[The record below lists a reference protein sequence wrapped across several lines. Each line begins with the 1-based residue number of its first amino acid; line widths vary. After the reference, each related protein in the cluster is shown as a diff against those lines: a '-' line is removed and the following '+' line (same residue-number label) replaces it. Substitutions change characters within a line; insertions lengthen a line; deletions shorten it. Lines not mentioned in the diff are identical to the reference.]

1 MPETDLRSSR
11 YQEDSDNEESKSG
24 FLNITPSNMKNQLNN
39 ISYSGDPALIP
50 IMNSEITVLVRLLH
64 ELACKLNVMVSIH

>member
-1 MPETDLRSSR
+1 
-11 YQEDSDNEESKSG
+11 
-24 FLNITPSNMKNQLNN
+24 MKNQLNN

-64 ELACKLNVMVSIH
+64 ELACKLNVMVIIHW